1 MKVSIIIPYQK
12 DRGYLQEA
20 INSVHR
26 QTYQD
31 IELILSQSDKGVSY
45 NLNRGIKKSTGD
57 FIKYLCDDDMLTPN
71 SITDSVNAMKGC
83 DFIHGNAYNLFPNGN
98 TTRHIAQPTDLKGML
113 EYNRIHGGTL
123 MYRRDV
129 FERFGYFNESLW
141 TGEEYEFNLRLL
153 SQGASLG
160 VSNRFLY
167 YYRRHEQQKSLGNK
181 EIEYRLRRAEEIERI
196 KNMYA

>member
-31 IELILSQSDKGVSY
+31 IELILSQSDRGVSY

-98 TTRHIAQPTDLKGML
+98 K
-113 EYNRIHGGTL
+113 IHGGTL